1 MKLNINIVYDKIKQ
15 KKKSIFFA
23 SILWKEANGRKEK
36 GGKKKIRWG
45 IENNPCIFESS
56 MIIISQSF
64 AKLFLI
70 LILIFFKC

>member
-1 MKLNINIVYDKIKQ
+1 M
-15 KKKSIFFA
+15 
-23 SILWKEANGRKEK
+23 WKEANGRKEK
-36 GGKKKIRWG
+36 GKKEIRWG
-45 IENNPCIFESS
+45 IENYPCIFESS